1 MNPDTGSLAMQ
12 DFSFWLSLKM
22 IDGLIFELDRLNIC
36 PHICDLRVP
45 CVILADGTSL
55 ISNTQT
61 TMQTQLNVAVDY
73 AFKWRLKYNSL
84 KSCIIYFTSKYNRK
98 NNCYWEHLS
107 LRDKRC
113 SYRYHRQKHLRQDSN
128 KLSITCKIA
137 ISCSWSKGRKII
149 NVIYKHRIAE
159 TCRM

>member
-1 MNPDTGSLAMQ
+1 MQ

-73 AFKWRLKYNSL
+73 AFK
-84 KSCIIYFTSKYNRK
+84 
-98 NNCYWEHLS
+98 
-107 LRDKRC
+107 
-113 SYRYHRQKHLRQDSN
+113 
-128 KLSITCKIA
+128 
-137 ISCSWSKGRKII
+137 
-149 NVIYKHRIAE
+149 
-159 TCRM
+159 